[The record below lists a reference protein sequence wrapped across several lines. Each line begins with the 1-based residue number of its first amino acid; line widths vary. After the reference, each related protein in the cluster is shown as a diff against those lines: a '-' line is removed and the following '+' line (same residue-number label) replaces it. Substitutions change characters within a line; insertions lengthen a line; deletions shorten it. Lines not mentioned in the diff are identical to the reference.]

1 MAAAEGTAEVAWIAI
16 VSEMFLCSH
25 RKTIAAFDLLR
36 WFGFGACDA
45 RNQLFRK
52 IVAQAD
58 YVRTEGVRRTL
69 REIAQADF
77 NSFVKKPVQSMRLRM

>member
-1 MAAAEGTAEVAWIAI
+1 
-16 VSEMFLCSH
+16 
-25 RKTIAAFDLLR
+25 LR
-36 WFGFGACDA
+36 HSVFCAGSDSA
-45 RNQLFRK
+45 RALHGIELFRK

-77 NSFVKKPVQSMRLRM
+77 NSFVKKPVQSTRLRR